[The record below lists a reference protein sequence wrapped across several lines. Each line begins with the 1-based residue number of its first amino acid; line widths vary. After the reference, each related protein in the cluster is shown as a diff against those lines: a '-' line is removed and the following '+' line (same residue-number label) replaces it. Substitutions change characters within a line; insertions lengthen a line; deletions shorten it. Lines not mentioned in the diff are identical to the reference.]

1 MAVDLCMSWVDEHDI
16 PVNTRVRVI
25 TQNSYRSANL
35 VGKLG
40 TVKFGKSIYDKLG
53 IEMDNARNN
62 RSALGLF
69 YFRPDEIEIVTDNI
83 KEENN
88 MAINTTNITGYTQAI
103 RVKFIDDSSPCGCVY
118 ASFEPELKV
127 GDLVVVKPAH
137 HKIALARVHEILEG
151 TDYETARE
159 VVSKVCTDDY
169 NERVKVRTQVAELK
183 AKMQER
189 ARQLQDIALYQM
201 LAKDDPAM
209 QALLDEYQALKK

>member
-1 MAVDLCMSWVDEHDI
+1 MVSDI
-16 PVNTRVRVI
+16 ALGTRVRI
-25 TQNSYRSANL
+25 TRKCRKYLRFDLIGKVGIIRSNYGANL
-35 VGKLG
+35 AIEFDD
-40 TVKFGKSIYDKLG
+40 VKNPKSGYG
-53 IEMDNARNN
+53 Y
-62 RSALGLF
+62 F
-69 YFRPDEIEIVTDNI
+69 YFNKSLITPVEDNM
-83 KEENN
+83 EENN

-103 RVKFIDDSSPCGCVY
+103 RVKFIDDSSPCSCVY

-151 TDYETARE
+151 TDYETTRE
-159 VVSKVCTDDY
+159 VVSKVYTDDY
-169 NERVKVRTQVAELK
+169 NERVKVRTQVAELM

-209 QALLDEYQALKK
+209 QALLNEYQALKK

>member
-1 MAVDLCMSWVDEHDI
+1 MVSDI
-16 PVNTRVRVI
+16 ALGTRVRI
-25 TQNSYRSANL
+25 TRKCRKYLRFDLIGKVGIIRSNYGANL
-35 VGKLG
+35 AIEFDD
-40 TVKFGKSIYDKLG
+40 VKNPKSGYG
-53 IEMDNARNN
+53 Y
-62 RSALGLF
+62 F
-69 YFRPDEIEIVTDNI
+69 YFNKSLITPVEDNM
-83 KEENN
+83 EENN
-88 MAINTTNITGYTQAI
+88 MAINTTNTTNTTNITGYVQAI

-137 HKIALARVHEILEG
+137 LKIALARVDEILEG

-159 VVSKVCTDDY
+159 VVSKVATEAY

>member
-1 MAVDLCMSWVDEHDI
+1 MVSDI
-16 PVNTRVRVI
+16 ALGTRVRI
-25 TQNSYRSANL
+25 TRKCRKYLRFDLIGKVGIIRSNYGANL
-35 VGKLG
+35 AIEFDD
-40 TVKFGKSIYDKLG
+40 VKNPKSGYG
-53 IEMDNARNN
+53 Y
-62 RSALGLF
+62 F
-69 YFRPDEIEIVTDNI
+69 YFNKSLITPVEDNM
-83 KEENN
+83 EEND

-103 RVKFIDDSSPCGCVY
+103 RVKFIDDSSPCSCVY

-127 GDLVVVKPAH
+127 GDLVVVKPAN
-137 HKIALARVHEILEG
+137 HKIALARVDEILEG

-159 VVSKVCTDDY
+159 VVSKVYTDDY

>member
-1 MAVDLCMSWVDEHDI
+1 MGITYEAGS
-16 PVNTRVRVI
+16 RVRIRCCPYKYTRFELGGSIGVVR
-25 TQNSYRSANL
+25 NSHSNNVA
-35 VGKLG
+35 VEIDG
-40 TVKFGKSIYDKLG
+40 TFNPNSDYGY
-53 IEMDNARNN
+53 
-62 RSALGLF
+62 F
-69 YFRPDEIEIVTDNI
+69 YFEPRYLTLVTDDT

-88 MAINTTNITGYTQAI
+88 MATNITNITGYNQAI
-103 RVKFIDDSSPCGCVY
+103 KIKFIDDSSPCGYVY

-159 VVSKVCTDDY
+159 VVSKVYTDDY

-209 QALLDEYQALKK
+209 QALLNEYQSLKK

>member
-1 MAVDLCMSWVDEHDI
+1 MFTRNDMRDY
-16 PVNTRVRVI
+16 TRGMRVRVVS
-25 TQNSYRSANL
+25 QDSYKDKSL
-35 VGKLG
+35 TGKNG
-40 TVKFGKSIYDKLG
+40 TVAGIDLHYEKVSVKLDG
-53 IEMDNARNN
+53 LING
-62 RSALGLF
+62 RSALGVY
-69 YFRPDEIEIVTDNI
+69 YFKPRELEIIDFM
-83 KEENN
+83 EENN
-88 MAINTTNITGYTQAI
+88 MSINTTNITGYTQAI
-103 RVKFIDDSSPCGCVY
+103 RVKFIDDSSPCSCVY

-137 HKIALARVHEILEG
+137 HKITLARVHEILEG

-159 VVSKVCTDDY
+159 VVSKVYTDDY
-169 NERVKVRTQVAELK
+169 NDRVKVRTQVAELK